1 MENEM
6 NKKMPEKV
14 NRYMEV
20 MRQLREAKDSANTS
34 TSGWAVIDPWTREG
48 ASEVQKH
55 IRDMIVA
62 KQAEVNALQDAWCEF
77 IEMVDDRCVEEYAEF
92 TYEQMKKHAEAMR
105 LGAEHVKK
113 EMKK

>member
-1 MENEM
+1 MS
-6 NKKMPEKV
+6 KKMPEKV

-20 MRQLREAKDSANTS
+20 MRQLREAKDTANTS
-34 TSGWAVIDPWTREG
+34 TSGWAVMDPWTRKD

-55 IRDMIVA
+55 IRDMITA
-62 KQAEVNALQDAWCEF
+62 KQKEVNALQDAWCEF

-92 TYEQMKKHAEAMR
+92 TYEQITKHAEAMR
-105 LGAEHVKK
+105 LGAEQMNK